1 MTRLVLP
8 VLGVALLLSACGS
21 PAPAAQGP
29 ASDPASTT
37 ATTAVTTTPTTPTS
51 RPPQFSEAGWFATHP
66 LKIEDSILESSLRAG
81 AIVVTGRT
89 ESDWGNRKYTGGLN
103 EGWFVA
109 YRKDAVSA
117 GRVRA
122 PASMCT
128 MPVQGHENYC
138 VGGSAAYGVS
148 LGASPP
154 LDEGIYQPTRV
165 MLFDQNTSE
174 IDQSTDAVPAGQK
187 FRVVLNSRMFSYD
200 PETFRSGDLAVLW
213 LDSTKR
219 DSRIDGF
226 KAMPSDAFIPVT
238 S

>member
-1 MTRLVLP
+1 MPRLVLP
-8 VLGVALLLSACGS
+8 VLVVAFVLSACGS
-21 PAPAAQGP
+21 AAPTAQGP
-29 ASDPASTT
+29 ASGT
-37 ATTAVTTTPTTPTS
+37 ATTETTTTTPTNPTS

-66 LKIEDSILESSLRAG
+66 IKIDNSILESSLRSG

-138 VGGSAAYGVS
+138 VGDSAAYGIN

-174 IDQSTDAVPAGQK
+174 IDPSTDSVPAGQK
-187 FRVVLNSRMFSYD
+187 FRVVLNSRMFSHD

-213 LDSTKR
+213 LDSTTR

-226 KAMPSDAFIPVT
+226 KAMPTDAFIPVT